1 MMQKSTDLLK
11 IIKNTYLGLIVNS
24 LLKMSYIVFTTTLK
38 LVGVF
43 PGGSVIKNLA
53 VIQETR
59 VNSLG
64 GKIPQRRKWQPT
76 PEFLPGKSYGQRNL
90 EGYSLWGHKS
100 WTQLSN

>member
-59 VNSLG
+59 VIRPEN
-64 GKIPQRRKWQPT
+64 RKT
-76 PEFLPGKSYGQRNL
+76 
-90 EGYSLWGHKS
+90 
-100 WTQLSN
+100 